1 VKPFELS
8 GFGFARR
15 IGVKRILKPVTF
27 VLAALYFLA
36 GAALMAIAKPISGRP
51 ELASIRPAVLT

>member
-15 IGVKRILKPVTF
+15 IGVKRILKPVTY

-36 GAALMAIAKPISGRP
+36 DAAFLGVAKPIPNRLPSM
-51 ELASIRPAVLT
+51 SC